1 MKMNKWTMGLAA
13 LGVVSLASAVQAEE
27 KMNVVQTALS
37 ATTLKGYVDTS
48 AQLTQAAG
56 QGYNAPAYAFN
67 RALGS
72 SQAQGANGFNLDV
85 IGLTLEKP
93 ITEGEWA
100 AGYKVDLW
108 AGPYANNLN
117 TSSAF
122 PTANDFCIK
131 QAYVALKVPVGN
143 GINLKMGVF
152 DSPLGYESSAS
163 VANPNFTRSY
173 GYTIEPTTFTGLLGT
188 YQICEVVAVSAGVAN
203 TYGPAINERNDNNP
217 GYLAYMGSI
226 AVTAPESMGFLAG
239 SALYAGIV
247 QGYNTQSPA
256 NAGTMDSMAAAG
268 GFDQTS
274 CYMGATM
281 NTPIKELKV
290 GIAYD
295 YASVSVQPLSSQN
308 EGYANAIAG
317 YLSFQATEKLSL
329 HGRAEY
335 ASHGGPDVP
344 GAPTRIMGL
353 TGTIQYD
360 LWANVLTR
368 LEARFDR
375 NLNGANAYGGSA
387 AYSIQ
392 DGFGGWID
400 YAANPTRQNN
410 AMLALNVIYK
420 F

>member
-67 RALGS
+67 QAPGS
-72 SQAQGANGFNLDV
+72 TKAQGANGFNLDV

-108 AGPYANNLN
+108 AGPYANNLA
-117 TSSAF
+117 TSSMLGG
-122 PTANDFCIK
+122 NSSDFCIK
-131 QAYVALKVPVGN
+131 QAYVALKVPAGN

-152 DSPLGYESSAS
+152 DSPLGYESTAAS
-163 VANPNFTRSY
+163 SNPNFSRSY

-188 YQICEVVAVSAGVAN
+188 YQVCEIVAVSAGVAN
-203 TYGPAINERNDNNP
+203 TYGAQINQRNDNNA
-217 GYLAYMGSI
+217 GYLSYMGTV

-239 SALYAGIV
+239 SALYAGVV
-247 QGYNTQSPA
+247 QGYNTSSPA
-256 NAGTMDSMAAAG
+256 SSGLTSTASGFTAG
-268 GFDQTS
+268 FNQTS
-274 CYMGATM
+274 TYIGATI

-290 GIAYD
+290 GVAYD
-295 YASVSVQPLSSQN
+295 YASISSQPLSSQA

-317 YLSFQATEKLSL
+317 YVSFQATEKLSL

-335 ASHGGPDVP
+335 ASHGGPDAP

-375 NLNGANAYGGSA
+375 NLNGANAYGGTPYIPATEETPA
-387 AYSIQ
+387 A
-392 DGFGGWID
+392 GG
-400 YAANPTRQNN
+400 PSRQNN
-410 AMLALNVIYK
+410 AMLALNVVYK